1 MLNSK
6 TVITSFF
13 IDDVNKTRHKVIGG
27 VRYTAELHQVS
38 PVTNI
43 DHEYHYIST
52 LNVSSSENIHV
63 GAVHNIACGSTGV
76 SIPCALVTSK
86 DEKGKFNSRYIHVY
100 MYQITINELIAI
112 IELLNY
118 ELRLSW
124 VVHGERR
131 FYFKCLL
138 L

>member
-1 MLNSK
+1 MLNST

-13 IDDVNKTRHKVIGG
+13 VDDVNVTRQKVIDG

-43 DHEYHYIST
+43 EYHYVST

-63 GAVHNIACGSTGV
+63 GAGHIACGSTGV

-86 DEKGKFNSRYIHVY
+86 DEKGKFNSTYIHAC
-100 MYQITINELIAI
+100 T
-112 IELLNY
+112 
-118 ELRLSW
+118 RLQ
-124 VVHGERR
+124 
-131 FYFKCLL
+131 LMN
-138 L
+138 

>member
-1 MLNSK
+1 MLNST

-13 IDDVNKTRHKVIGG
+13 SDDVNTTRHKVIDG

-38 PVTNI
+38 PVTTI

-63 GAVHNIACGSTGV
+63 GAVHIACGSTGV

-86 DEKGKFNSRYIHVY
+86 DEEGKYNSTYMYMYMY
-100 MYQITINELIAI
+100 MYQSTIKN
-112 IELLNY
+112 
-118 ELRLSW
+118 
-124 VVHGERR
+124 
-131 FYFKCLL
+131 
-138 L
+138 